1 MIRLPIPPSLMN
13 APAPAEDFLRRFNS
27 VIQYTINLNSSLEI
41 QQVET
46 TRTLFAVGK
55 EIENQ
60 ATAKGFF
67 FG

>member
-1 MIRLPIPPSLMN
+1 MIRLPTPPSLMN
-13 APAPAEDFLRRFNS
+13 APAPAEAFLARFNS
-27 VIQYTINLNSSLEI
+27 IIQYTINLNQALEI
-41 QQVET
+41 QQIET
-46 TRTLFAVGK
+46 TRSLFSVGK

>member
-1 MIRLPIPPSLMN
+1 MLRLPTPPSLMN
-13 APAPAEDFLRRFNS
+13 APAPTYTFLGRFNAI
-27 VIQYTINLNSSLEI
+27 IQYTINLNSSLEI
-41 QQVET
+41 QQIET
-46 TRTLFAVGK
+46 TRTLFSVGK

>member
-1 MIRLPIPPSLMN
+1 MIRLPTPPSLMS
-13 APAPAEDFLRRFNS
+13 APAPAEAFLGRFNAI
-27 VIQYTINLNSSLEI
+27 IQYTINLNSSLEI
-41 QQVET
+41 QQIET
-46 TRTLFAVGK
+46 TRTLFSVGK

>member
-1 MIRLPIPPSLMN
+1 MIRLPTPPSLMN
-13 APAPAEDFLRRFNS
+13 APAPVESFFARFNAI
-27 VIQYTINLNSSLEI
+27 IQYTINLNSSLEI
-41 QQVET
+41 QQIET
-46 TRTLFAVGK
+46 TRTLFSVGK